1 MRQDARLA
9 YVRTTIDLD
18 PDVTRIVNEFRVK
31 RSEGLSETV
40 NELCRQG
47 ALALQ
52 GQEREPYVHQ
62 ASDRGRELIDLTSIG
77 RALDEIEGLG

>member
-1 MRQDARLA
+1 M
-9 YVRTTIDLD
+9 RTTIDLD
-18 PDVTRIVNEFRVK
+18 PDVTRIVNELRVK

-47 ALALQ
+47 ALALHS
-52 GQEREPYVHQ
+52 QERQPYVHQ

-77 RALDEIEGLG
+77 RALDQIEGLG